1 MNPIRFLVATLF
13 FSFISGLGPASAQTA
28 PTIYVGLVSV
38 TPTNTPVLSAVEGG
52 YFKKYGLDVKPLV
65 MSGSSTALAALL
77 SEEMSFI
84 TIAGSG
90 VINAHLAG
98 RDAGGHQQ

>member
-52 YFKKYGLDVKPLV
+52 YFKKY
-65 MSGSSTALAALL
+65 
-77 SEEMSFI
+77 
-84 TIAGSG
+84 
-90 VINAHLAG
+90 
-98 RDAGGHQQ
+98 